1 MPACVKLLVYETDLF
16 SISYVSKVV
25 SIKANSENRE
35 NQISMLGKCIF
46 SLK

>member
-16 SISYVSKVV
+16 SISYVSSKV
-25 SIKANSENRE
+25 SIIKANGVNRE
-35 NQISMLGKCIF
+35 NQILGKCIF

>member
-16 SISYVSKVV
+16 SISYVSKV